1 MATYSSILAWE
12 TQWTEDPGGLQTLG
26 LQKTGHDSNGTTTML
41 DGREG
46 Y

>member
-12 TQWTEDPGGLQTLG
+12 TQWTEGPGGPQTLG
-26 LQKTGHDSNGTTTML
+26 LQKIGHDSNGTTTIL